1 MSEKN
6 PISTK
11 MQIIEAAIELY
22 KERGYENVSVKDIC
36 DRLSLTRGAFYY
48 HFKSKDEIL
57 DNYFLFSDNLAIN
70 EILPLISTKKYI
82 EQFYYFFDM
91 YLERTFT
98 AGHDIFGQI
107 IKRNIDKNGKIF
119 SPKDINM
126 RGVYSSLIEEAQNTG
141 EILNRTPPDLLV
153 DTIVYIADGIAL
165 VWCIQKG
172 DFDYIAESKK
182 ILDELFKI
190 NHKLK

>member
-1 MSEKN
+1 MTEKK

-11 MQIIEAAIELY
+11 MQIIETAIGLY

-36 DRLSLTRGAFYY
+36 NRCKLTRGAFYY

-57 DNYFLFSDNLAIN
+57 DNYFLSSDNLAIN
-70 EILPLISTKKYI
+70 EILPLISAKKYI

-91 YLERTFT
+91 YLERTFI

-107 IKRNIDKNGKIF
+107 IKRNIDKSGKIF

-126 RGVYSSLIEEAQNTG
+126 RKVYSSLIEKAQNAG

-165 VWCIQKG
+165 VWCSQNG
-172 DFDYIAESKK
+172 DFDYVEENKK

-190 NHKLK
+190 NIA